1 MQNQVRLC
9 ALCGPT
15 ARIGEVLAKPVG
27 ARQSPSRLTASDTAS
42 VLTRTAVIGELSL
55 PHLPNT
61 SIEKKVDADF
71 LNKFEDDF
79 DEGDMKR

>member
-1 MQNQVRLC
+1 MSMTLHVSRE
-9 ALCGPT
+9 GSDD
-15 ARIGEVLAKPVG
+15 EVTFADIIEDQRHLFAEP
-27 ARQSPSRLTASDTAS
+27 
-42 VLTRTAVIGELSL
+42 GELSL